1 MILFTVIPFLIL
13 VITLG
18 IMFFIEKYKINVSE
32 KVTYGAILIDIFL
45 ILAAISFAFNGFVNS
60 LAIIL
65 WFISLISTG
74 VILFQIYK
82 GKHDKQ
88 RLNNC
93 KKECK

>member
-18 IMFFIEKYKINVSE
+18 IMFFIEKYKIDVPE

-45 ILAAISFAFNGFVNS
+45 ILAAISFAFMDS

-74 VILFQIYK
+74 VILFQIHK
-82 GKHDKQ
+82 NEHDKKQ
-88 RLNNC
+88 INNC
-93 KKECK
+93 KKECR